1 MHKLIFSEKT
11 IDYYLEKVV
20 VIMLQ
25 KKTRWRV
32 VLTLCMTMILIGVG
46 CTNKQT
52 QHNGQPT
59 PASAGHSASILVA
72 NESIFS
78 NIPVYRETNGLVW
91 IPLEESARS
100 MSLDLHNDKN
110 SFAMGNTDPAYS
122 VVVNQ
127 TQALRG
133 DNPIELPQAPKFFDR
148 KPYITTQ
155 AFSTLMGTQ
164 VNWNEQQS
172 QVVITPIDDSSLA
185 KQQSAA
191 ASQSPGSSS
200 SGQIMSLSLTTAK
213 KSELISL
220 AETFSGTPYKFG
232 SGPYESTHTFDC
244 SSFVQYVYARFGVD
258 LPRSTRTQ
266 SQVGQTVEVNQLQP
280 GDLMFFYTPGR
291 YASNRIVGHV
301 GIYAGNGK
309 IVQTYGK
316 PGVTVSDFNP
326 YWRGRFLFAKR
337 V

>member
-1 MHKLIFSEKT
+1 
-11 IDYYLEKVV
+11 
-20 VIMLQ
+20 
-25 KKTRWRV
+25 
-32 VLTLCMTMILIGVG
+32 
-46 CTNKQT
+46 
-52 QHNGQPT
+52 
-59 PASAGHSASILVA
+59 
-72 NESIFS
+72 
-78 NIPVYRETNGLVW
+78 
-91 IPLEESARS
+91 

-133 DNPIELPQAPKFFDR
+133 DNPIELPQAPKYFDH

-164 VNWNEQQS
+164 VNWNEQKS
-172 QVVITPIDDSSLA
+172 QVVITPIDDSSLP

-191 ASQSPGSSS
+191 ASQTPGSSS
-200 SGQIMSLSLTTAK
+200 SGQILSLSLTTAK

-220 AETFSGTPYKFG
+220 AENFLGTPYKFA

-244 SSFVQYVYARFGVD
+244 SSFVQYVYARIGVH

-266 SQVGQTVEVNQLQP
+266 AQVGQTVEVNQLQP

-316 PGVTVSDFNP
+316 PGVTVNDFDP